1 MLYATGMLE
10 RPAAPILTSPPD
22 IRSAPLALW
31 LPLGVLPPI
40 AVAAAIGL
48 GLLVVFVAAVALP
61 LATYTT
67 ALALFG
73 LAHVGSELRYV
84 DHRFGGRLPGGLGW
98 WILAPLGLAVA
109 VRLFG
114 MTGWL
119 SPTATVATEL
129 ALAAVMAIASVVCMR
144 RRQVLGAALALTL
157 AVGAVLAPFQTLL
170 ALAIAHNLTPL
181 AFVADVL
188 EGRERGIAL
197 GVLGVPFVGLP
208 LLIASGLPSAW
219 LAATGIVDPDA
230 TPFGSGPLIA
240 NIGVYVP
247 ESLVDTQFALH
258 LFSAAVFAQ
267 CMHYAVVIVL
277 LPRLIDPDRGV
288 TRTLVRWPRPGR
300 FMLYLGAAGALLAAA
315 FLIDF
320 GAARRIYAL
329 AALVHSWIEIPI
341 LLLALG
347 MLREPERVDCQAENG

>member
-1 MLYATGMLE
+1 MLD
-10 RPAAPILTSPPD
+10 RPAAATLAPDAPSGMRALAVSLRLSFDRVPP
-22 IRSAPLALW
+22 PLVAT
-31 LPLGVLPPI
+31 
-40 AVAAAIGL
+40 AVGAGMLA
-48 GLLVVFVAAVALP
+48 VFVACVSLP

-84 DHRFGGRLPGGLGW
+84 DHRFSGGLPGGLGS
-98 WILAPLGLAVA
+98 WILAPLALAVA

-114 MTGWL
+114 MAGWL

-129 ALAAVMAIASVVCMR
+129 ALAAVMAVASVISMQHR
-144 RRQVLGAALALTL
+144 RMLGAVLALVL
-157 AVGAVLAPFQTLL
+157 AAGAVLAPFQTLL
-170 ALAIAHNLTPL
+170 VLAIAHNLTPL
-181 AFVADVL
+181 AFVADAL
-188 EGRERGIAL
+188 EGRARRLAL
-197 GVLGVPFVGLP
+197 GALGVPFVALP
-208 LLIASGLPSAW
+208 LLIASGVPYAW
-219 LAATGIVDPDA
+219 LASIGITDPEA
-230 TPFGSGPLIA
+230 TPFDSGPLIA

-247 ESLVDTQFALH
+247 ESLIDTRLALH

-267 CMHYAVVIVL
+267 CMHYAVVILL
-277 LPRLIDPDRGV
+277 LPRLIDPDRGA
-288 TRTLVRWPRPGR
+288 RTLVRWPRPGR
-300 FMLYLGAAGALLAAA
+300 FVLYLGAAGALLAAA

-347 MLREPERVDCQAENG
+347 MLREPQRVDRQADSG